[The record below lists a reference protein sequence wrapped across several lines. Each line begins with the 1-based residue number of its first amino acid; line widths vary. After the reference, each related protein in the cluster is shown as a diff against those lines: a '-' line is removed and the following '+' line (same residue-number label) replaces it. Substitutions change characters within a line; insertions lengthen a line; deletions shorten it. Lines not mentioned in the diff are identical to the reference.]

1 MQQILC
7 TVSYTS
13 LLKILSVIFI
23 VTVILTKEVVLA
35 TEQCSECQ
43 FKSPFYPG
51 ESCEEIYSKNPE
63 SHDRP
68 GYYWILTG
76 PSKVYCGMN
85 YTGSS
90 CEGIYYNNPETADNS
105 GYYRINEEWMFCN
118 MVEIAANYILTCA
131 GVGGGWRRITNIDIS
146 TGDDCPS
153 GWRRDTHSGV
163 SFCRVVS
170 DGLNDCS
177 STTFSTNGVSYQRV
191 CGRARGYQKGTH
203 IVFLYRVQ

>member
-153 GWRRDTHSGV
+153 GWRRDNYN
-163 SFCRVVS
+163 
-170 DGLNDCS
+170 DGLSITHGNPRQHIW
-177 STTFSTNGVSYQRV
+177 TFSNGQYGSIASNHNCPCGPGSTQQSSPSFVSTN
-191 CGRARGYQKGTH
+191 
-203 IVFLYRVQ
+203 